1 MEIPRLWRLGKSSKI
16 LSGEKTTDQRKLQRL
31 MVEAGGRDGTAD
43 EALIKFYSYVAK
55 QENWG
60 PHSIADHPFLNLF
73 KEAIDVTKELTNL
86 RVEVDVVE

>member
-1 MEIPRLWRLGKSSKI
+1 MRLWRLGKSSRI
-16 LSGEKTTDQRKLQRL
+16 LSGTKTTDQRELQRL

-60 PHSIADHPFLNLF
+60 PHSIAGHPFLGLL
-73 KEAIDVTKELTNL
+73 EGAMDVTAELEGL
-86 RVEVDVVE
+86 KQKISVGE